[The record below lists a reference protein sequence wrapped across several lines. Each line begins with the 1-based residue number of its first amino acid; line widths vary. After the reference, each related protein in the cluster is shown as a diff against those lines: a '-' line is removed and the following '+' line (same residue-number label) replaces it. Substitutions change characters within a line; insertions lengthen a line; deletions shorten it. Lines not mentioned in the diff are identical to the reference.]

1 MGIIVSGIQP
11 SGLITLGNYLGAIR
25 NFVKLQNEMEDSV
38 FYIFIA
44 DLHAITVPQEK
55 AALKK
60 NIRSLAAM
68 YVACG
73 LNPDKVNLFIQ
84 SEVPA
89 HAELGYIMQTQS
101 YIGELERMTQFK
113 DKMKKQEAG
122 VSSALL
128 TYPALMAADILLY
141 NANFVPVGDDQKQ
154 HLEITRDL
162 AIRFN
167 SRFGDTFNVP
177 EALISKTGARIM
189 SLQDPIKKMSKS
201 DENEKAYIA
210 LLDPENII
218 RKKIMS
224 SVTDS
229 DNTIRFD
236 KENKPGVSNLLSIYS
251 AVSGKSIEELE
262 SEYAGHGYGD
272 LKKDVADAV
281 IKEIAP
287 IQARYYEL
295 INSTRLDEIL
305 DCGRLSAT
313 TAAEKMLHKVYRK
326 VGLGRS

>member
-1 MGIIVSGIQP
+1 
-11 SGLITLGNYLGAIR
+11 
-25 NFVKLQNEMEDSV
+25 MEDSV